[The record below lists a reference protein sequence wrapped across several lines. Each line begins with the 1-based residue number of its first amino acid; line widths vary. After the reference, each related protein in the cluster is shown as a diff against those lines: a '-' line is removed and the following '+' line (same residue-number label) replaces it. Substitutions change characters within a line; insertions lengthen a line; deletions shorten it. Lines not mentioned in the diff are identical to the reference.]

1 MITCSFIRRVLLSLM
16 ISGSCAGP
24 LQAAE
29 FRVGLSE
36 MEITP
41 PPGYRM
47 YGSLYENFSTGAH
60 DPLMV
65 KAMVLEQGREKCAL
79 VIADLCFI
87 SRKLSEPVRE
97 LASRETGIPASNIVI
112 MATHTHGGPEYDG
125 VQRDLRH
132 QRALKN
138 GGSDS
143 HEPFDYL
150 ARLRQQF
157 TQSVLNAQ
165 HSLRPVKGS
174 LLKTELPGMAH
185 NRRFHM
191 KDGSVRFIPAKRD
204 PNIIAPAGPVDPELL
219 SLVWRDA
226 ANDTPLGSLTSF
238 AMHVAAFYD
247 QGKWGADYPGVL
259 ASRYRE
265 LFGSGFISLFGQ
277 GTAGNINHI
286 DFFSDQPQPGDKE
299 PPRIGNALADKL
311 LGHLEDFSPGGD
323 LRLEVSSKTVLAPLV
338 EITPEAIARSRDIL
352 ERTDIPGGI
361 DFYVTVEAWKILNT
375 AAFRKRFGEKLP
387 LEINALRLNKDTAV
401 VCLPHEVFVEI
412 GLAIKKA
419 SPFRNT
425 FILSMA
431 HDIDF
436 YILNRQG
443 YADGGYEAV
452 TSSLKPGAGEIM
464 VNTALELLGQL
475 SK

>member
-1 MITCSFIRRVLLSLM
+1 
-16 ISGSCAGP
+16 
-24 LQAAE
+24 
-29 FRVGLSE
+29 
-36 MEITP
+36 
-41 PPGYRM
+41 
-47 YGSLYENFSTGAH
+47 
-60 DPLMV
+60 
-65 KAMVLEQGREKCAL
+65 
-79 VIADLCFI
+79 
-87 SRKLSEPVRE
+87 
-97 LASRETGIPASNIVI
+97 
-112 MATHTHGGPEYDG
+112 
-125 VQRDLRH
+125 
-132 QRALKN
+132 
-138 GGSDS
+138 
-143 HEPFDYL
+143 
-150 ARLRQQF
+150 
-157 TQSVLNAQ
+157 
-165 HSLRPVKGS
+165 
-174 LLKTELPGMAH
+174 
-185 NRRFHM
+185 
-191 KDGSVRFIPAKRD
+191 
-204 PNIIAPAGPVDPELL
+204 
-219 SLVWRDA
+219 
-226 ANDTPLGSLTSF
+226 
-238 AMHVAAFYD
+238 
-247 QGKWGADYPGVL
+247 
-259 ASRYRE
+259 
-265 LFGSGFISLFGQ
+265 
-277 GTAGNINHI
+277 
-286 DFFSDQPQPGDKE
+286 
-299 PPRIGNALADKL
+299 
-311 LGHLEDFSPGGD
+311 